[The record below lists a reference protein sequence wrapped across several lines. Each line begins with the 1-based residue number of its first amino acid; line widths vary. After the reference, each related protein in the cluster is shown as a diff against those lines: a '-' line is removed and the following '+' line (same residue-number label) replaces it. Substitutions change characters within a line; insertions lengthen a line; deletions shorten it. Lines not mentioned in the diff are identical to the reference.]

1 MQLLETHIALAQ
13 KWPEPNQGEKEI
25 AFIGRSNV
33 GKSSL
38 LNHLMNSNKVAKVSN
53 SPGKTKGLFF
63 YRTSEK
69 MTFVD
74 LPGYGF
80 AKVMSS
86 LRDLWAKHLTEY
98 LSTRPSLLLVLLDI
112 RRTPSQDDVEMI
124 NWARH
129 NGKTLL
135 FVFTKCDKLKNNE
148 TQKQLKANLEELEK
162 KTLLKEVSFCL
173 YSIKN
178 GACRKQ
184 LLHQIHDLA

>member
-13 KWPEPNQGEKEI
+13 KWPDLIQGEKEI

-69 MTFVD
+69 LTFVD

-80 AKVMSS
+80 ARVESS
-86 LRDLWAKHLTEY
+86 LKELWAKHLTEY
-98 LSTRPSLLLVLLDI
+98 LSTRPSLLLILLDI
-112 RRTPSQDDVEMI
+112 RRTPSQEDVEMI
-124 NWARH
+124 NWARL

-135 FVFTKCDKLKNNE
+135 FVFTKCDKLKNHE
-148 TQKQLKANLEELEK
+148 VQTQLKINLQDLEQ
-162 KTLLKEVSFCL
+162 KTLLKEVVFCL
-173 YSIKN
+173 YSIRE

-184 LLHQIHDLA
+184 LLHQIHELA